1 MNNNNQPI
9 GILIQELE
17 ELPSGKQSMN
27 LPNEK
32 IYLAD
37 SKMHLMDKNL
47 KKEIAL

>member
-1 MNNNNQPI
+1 
-9 GILIQELE
+9 
-17 ELPSGKQSMN
+17 MN

-47 KKEIAL
+47 KKEIALWAWKYRFLIEMKCKLM

>member
-17 ELPSGKQSMN
+17 ELRSGKQSYEL

-32 IYLAD
+32 IYL
-37 SKMHLMDKNL
+37 
-47 KKEIAL
+47 